1 MIILLSPSKTLRKEK
16 IKHPHPT
23 KPIFPEKSRTLMN
36 QLKNTSRQEIKKL
49 MKISDNLT
57 DLNYDRFQEFET
69 DFSKNSGEPAIYTFK
84 GDVFQGLEAENW
96 SEKDLAYAESRL
108 FILSGLYGL
117 LRPSTLVQPYRL
129 EMGTA
134 LSTKKAKTLYEFWG
148 SDLTELI
155 NKELSH
161 QQNKI
166 LINLPHKNILKLF
179 NSKILKLRKS
189 LFTFG
194 NGGMKNGLLFHL
206 MQKKH
211 GARWRVLS
219 FRKESKI
226 LKDRKVL
233 TWMDMLIMKNFPQI
247 KSCFLPSNIE
257 SISSTATNTSNF

>member
-166 LINLPHKNILKLF
+166 LINLASQEYSKAIQFQDIEATQIIVHFREWRNEKWTFISFNAKKARGTMARFIIQERIKDTEGLKGFDLDGYAYNEELSSDKELF
-179 NSKILKLRKS
+179 
-189 LFTFG
+189 FT
-194 NGGMKNGLLFHL
+194 K
-206 MQKKH
+206 
-211 GARWRVLS
+211 
-219 FRKESKI
+219 
-226 LKDRKVL
+226 
-233 TWMDMLIMKNFPQI
+233 
-247 KSCFLPSNIE
+247 
-257 SISSTATNTSNF
+257 

>member
-1 MIILLSPSKTLRKEK
+1 
-16 IKHPHPT
+16 
-23 KPIFPEKSRTLMN
+23 MN

-166 LINLPHKNILKLF
+166 LINLASQEYSKAIQFQDIEATQIIVHFREWRNEKWTFISFNAKKARGTMARFIIQERIKDTEGLKGFDLDGYAYNEELSSDKELF
-179 NSKILKLRKS
+179 
-189 LFTFG
+189 FT
-194 NGGMKNGLLFHL
+194 K
-206 MQKKH
+206 
-211 GARWRVLS
+211 
-219 FRKESKI
+219 
-226 LKDRKVL
+226 
-233 TWMDMLIMKNFPQI
+233 
-247 KSCFLPSNIE
+247 
-257 SISSTATNTSNF
+257 

>member
-1 MIILLSPSKTLRKEK
+1 
-16 IKHPHPT
+16 
-23 KPIFPEKSRTLMN
+23 MN

-166 LINLPHKNILKLF
+166 LINLASQEYSKAIQFQDIEATQIIVHFREWRNEKWTFISFNAKKARGTMARYIIQERIKDTEGLKGFDLDGYAYNEELSSDKELF
-179 NSKILKLRKS
+179 
-189 LFTFG
+189 FT
-194 NGGMKNGLLFHL
+194 K
-206 MQKKH
+206 
-211 GARWRVLS
+211 
-219 FRKESKI
+219 
-226 LKDRKVL
+226 
-233 TWMDMLIMKNFPQI
+233 
-247 KSCFLPSNIE
+247 
-257 SISSTATNTSNF
+257 